1 MRDLPVRVRD
11 MACVKIKI
19 VQNVPF
25 ESKTNNLLHDN
36 IFFIGRNDF
45 LFRNIFIFIRDMF
58 HNISEV
64 TVKNRTE
71 VVKSVNFDIQVM
83 AELIQQRTAD
93 AIAGIQIILRDSALL
108 HCFPEFVVTYHL

>member
-1 MRDLPVRVRD
+1 MHFEGNLEEVKCRIYEKRNAEETLKNSADCSTKRYKIIITQNRLFFLRYRAVRD
-11 MACVKIKI
+11 M
-19 VQNVPF
+19 F
-25 ESKTNNLLHDN
+25 Y
-36 IFFIGRNDF
+36 
-45 LFRNIFIFIRDMF
+45 
-58 HNISEV
+58 NISEV